1 VDYREM
7 VRLASD
13 PVRVRATAE
22 FLLHRGG
29 DDSPRMRAFLTDL
42 ARYDG
47 SRPLTTRQLE
57 TLYSLRERTSRTAR
71 AGRYRAATLVSRACD
86 RRHDLL
92 DDDAEDWLM
101 GLNERGPEAAL
112 TRREWLRLLALC
124 RRLEIVDGGEWVPL

>member
-7 VRLASD
+7 ARLASD

-22 FLLHRGG
+22 FLLDRCGADG
-29 DDSPRMRAFLTDL
+29 RMRAFLADL
-42 ARYDG
+42 MRFDG

-71 AGRYRAATLVSRACD
+71 AGRYRAATLVSSACE

-92 DDDAEDWLM
+92 DDAAEDWLVE
-101 GLNERGPEAAL
+101 LNERGPEVSL